1 MERTVKIK
9 KLSNLIRRKLSA
21 IDKDSQSSHY
31 RILIF
36 INDSKE
42 TIYQK
47 DIDKYFSM
55 QRPTTTQILKIMERD
70 GYIVKKGSEQDR
82 RLKSITITKKGKDYV
97 EQVRNELE
105 DMEKRFVKGI
115 SDKDLAICDKV
126 ISKMIEN
133 GEELWYKL

>member
-1 MERTVKIK
+1 MERTVKVK

-133 GEELWYKL
+133 GEDLWYK